1 MLGEE
6 EGREG
11 ERRRRGG
18 EEDEEGRERRQQRRG
33 GADVQGCAKTRR
45 WLTTKT
51 IHYSR
56 CSLRNTARLGAS
68 LLSVCIFSNTQYPI
82 SQHRGQNSPLPMAS
96 SSAGPARLLFNFDES
111 SASSASG
118 TPPPALP
125 RPPAPTAE
133 DDDADDEDDPV
144 SSHFRDMDERGN
156 RYVFHAVYCLLLFLF
171 LLFFPFLSPLT
182 PIPQDI
188 LQAPPKG
195 PLPLLP
201 FLRHCLPRSHYRPP
215 KSHILALQLGHRS
228 RLTLP
233 PPQHFLP
240 AEPHRSLS

>member
-1 MLGEE
+1 
-6 EGREG
+6 
-11 ERRRRGG
+11 
-18 EEDEEGRERRQQRRG
+18 
-33 GADVQGCAKTRR
+33 
-45 WLTTKT
+45 
-51 IHYSR
+51 
-56 CSLRNTARLGAS
+56 
-68 LLSVCIFSNTQYPI
+68 
-82 SQHRGQNSPLPMAS
+82 MAS

-111 SASSASG
+111 SASSTSG

-125 RPPAPTAE
+125 RPPAPTTE

-156 RYVFHAVYCLLLFLF
+156 RYVFCAVFCLLLFSSF
-171 LLFFPFLSPLT
+171 FFSLLFYSLLFSSLSPLT

-201 FLRHCLPRSHYRPP
+201 LLRHCLPRSHYRPP

-233 PPQHFLP
+233 PPQHLLP